1 MVTFRNVYVWTEGQN
16 GRKQLHSKT
25 YARGRKAKTEG
36 YGYVSNFFTRVDGG
50 PKRKKIVIFKNVC
63 VWTEGQNGRIW
74 LRFKFFYTCGRRA
87 KTEENSYI
95 QKRLRVDGRPK
106 RKDMVT
112 FENLYVWTGGPKR
125 KKIVTFKNVCVWTG
139 SQKGRK

>member
-1 MVTFRNVYVWTEGQN
+1 MD
-16 GRKQLHSKT
+16 GR
-25 YARGRKAKTEG
+25 
-36 YGYVSNFFTRVDGG
+36 
-50 PKRKKIVIFKNVC
+50 PKRKKTVTFKNVC
-63 VWTEGQNGRIW
+63 AWTEGQNGRIW
-74 LRFKFFYTCGRRA
+74 LRLKFFYTCGRRA

-95 QKRLRVDGRPK
+95 QKRMRVDGRPK

-139 SQKGRK
+139 SQKGRKWLRLKKTMCGPEGKVTLTLKTCTCGRKAKTERKGYV

>member
-50 PKRKKIVIFKNVC
+50 PKRKKIV
-63 VWTEGQNGRIW
+63 
-74 LRFKFFYTCGRRA
+74 
-87 KTEENSYI
+87 YI

-112 FENLYVWTGGPKR
+112 FQIFLHVWTEGQ
-125 KKIVTFKNVCVWTG
+125 N
-139 SQKGRK
+139 GRK